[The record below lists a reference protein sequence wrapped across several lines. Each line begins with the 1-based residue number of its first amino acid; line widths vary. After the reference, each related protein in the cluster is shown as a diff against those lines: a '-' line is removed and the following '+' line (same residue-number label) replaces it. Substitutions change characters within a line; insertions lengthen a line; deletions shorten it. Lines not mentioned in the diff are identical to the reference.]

1 MRDTPLHTS
10 QVDGLFFSFLFFF
23 RISRERN
30 SANSTIKSL
39 KVYHC
44 KGIPKLHPHRSW
56 VLTEKNV
63 LNRKQRPCVFL
74 RDASDH
80 NDSLRLGSIAP
91 NFQAETT
98 NGPIDFHEYLVPPSC
113 FSKAWS
119 LTCCRFIGDHWV
131 VLFSHPEDYTPVCT
145 TELGAF
151 AKLEPEFTKRGVK
164 LIGLSANTIESHGGW
179 IQDIDEIS
187 GSKLRFPI
195 IGDKQRKVAYLY
207 DMLDHQDTTNVDQ
220 KGIAFTIRSV
230 FIIDPKKT
238 IRLILSYPASTG
250 RNTAEVL
257 RVVDS
262 LQTGD
267 KNKVT
272 TPINWV
278 PGDDVIV
285 HPSVKTEE
293 AKEKYPQLKIVKPYL
308 RFTPLPK
315 EQTSAAV

>member
-1 MRDTPLHTS
+1 M
-10 QVDGLFFSFLFFF
+10 
-23 RISRERN
+23 
-30 SANSTIKSL
+30 A
-39 KVYHC
+39 
-44 KGIPKLHPHRSW
+44 
-56 VLTEKNV
+56 
-63 LNRKQRPCVFL
+63 
-74 RDASDH
+74 ASEQPPAR
-80 NDSLRLGSIAP
+80 LRLGSVAP

-98 NGPIDFHEYLVPPSC
+98 NGPIDFHE
-113 FSKAWS
+113 
-119 LTCCRFIGDHWV
+119 FIGDQWV

-151 AKLEPEFTKRGVK
+151 SRLEPEFTKRGVK

-179 IQDIDEIS
+179 IKDINEIS
-187 GSKLRFPI
+187 GGNLTFPI

-207 DMLDHQDTTNVDQ
+207 DMLDYQDTTNVDQ

-230 FIIDPKKT
+230 FVIDPKKT

-257 RVVDS
+257 RVIDS

-267 KNKVT
+267 KHRIT
-272 TPINWV
+272 TPINWI

-285 HPSVKTEE
+285 HPSVNN
-293 AKEKYPQLKIVKPYL
+293 EKAAELFPQFRSVKPYL

-315 EQTSAAV
+315 EETSAAV